1 MLRNATTRFPN
12 EEAAIRYVFRSL
24 RRLRGMKRGEDS
36 ADRDPRLGRRLL
48 EANGLLT
55 NPPISAVVTGSK
67 GKGSVAIMA
76 ARTLHALGAR
86 VGTLTSPHL
95 VSWFERIRVDGRAI
109 PEAEFCRILGEL
121 APSIDAIEAELP
133 AHKHLSPQAIFLAI
147 ALRYFS
153 ERGVDTALLEVGRGG
168 RFDDVAL
175 VPKQVAAFTPI
186 FREHIGYL
194 GRNLARIA
202 WHKSGIL
209 SAGARGISAP
219 QRTVV
224 RAALERE
231 AALLNTPLRFLAGA
245 ERGRYLGESESGAR
259 LAIPPYGELQ
269 IGLAGRHQAENAA
282 LALAVAAELFA
293 EWRGQPPLS
302 FNDSQMALIRPAL
315 ASLCWPGRLQLL
327 QREPTVIMDGAIH
340 GRSARSLMASL
351 RGRLRPPVVSVLCVP
366 RDKGYRGV
374 YQALAAVSER
384 LIITETPRNRIL
396 HFPRRDAALRLA
408 RGFGTVASFR
418 IDLDAALAEALAI
431 VGRRG
436 TVLIV
441 GTHSILA
448 DAALRWRLRYDRL
461 W

>member
-1 MLRNATTRFPN
+1 MTRFPN
-12 EEAAIRYVFRSL
+12 EEAAIRYAFRSL
-24 RRLRGMKRGEDS
+24 HRLRGMKRGEDS

-55 NPPISAVVTGSK
+55 NPPISAVITGSK

-95 VSWFERIRVDGRAI
+95 VSWFERIRVNGHAI
-109 PEAEFCRILGEL
+109 PEGEFCRILGEL
-121 APSIDAIEAELP
+121 APSIDGIKAELT
-133 AHKHLSPQAIFLAI
+133 ARKHLSPQAIFLAI
-147 ALRYFS
+147 TLRYFA
-153 ERGVDTALLEVGRGG
+153 ERGVDIALLEVGRGG

-175 VPKQVAAFTPI
+175 VPKQITAFTPI

-209 SAGARGISAP
+209 SAGARGISAL
-219 QRTVV
+219 QRPVV

-231 AALLNTPLRFLAGA
+231 AALLKTPLRFLAGA
-245 ERGRYLGESESGAR
+245 ERGRYRGESETGAR
-259 LAIPPYGELQ
+259 LILSPYGELR
-269 IGLAGRHQAENAA
+269 IGLAGRHQAENAT

-293 EWRGQPPLS
+293 EWRVQPALP
-302 FNDSQMALIRPAL
+302 FDESQMAQIRPAL

-340 GRSARSLMASL
+340 GRSARALVASL
-351 RGRLRPPVVSVLCVP
+351 RGRLPPPVVGVVCVP

-374 YQALAAVSER
+374 YRALAAVSEH

-396 HFPRRDAALRLA
+396 HFPRRDVALRLA
-408 RGFGTVASFR
+408 RGFGTTASFQT
-418 IDLDAALAEALAI
+418 DLDAALMEAIAV

-436 TVLIV
+436 TILII
-441 GTHSILA
+441 GTQSILA